1 MTPNTVASTPRNAI
15 SHQLRTKGTLSSFR
29 LAVGGVEPIVMCLF
43 YAPAK
48 LTVAVIFYIL
58 SLGLAD
64 ALMTVNNA
72 LILTARSQGKLMLVR
87 AVSCDR
93 CLRRGAHPI
102 APAAP
107 CICMADALLPK
118 TLVVIVASA
127 CAVGLFA
134 RRRLPAPVGYLLA
147 GLIIGPHGVQ
157 LIAASDETEFLAE
170 LGIIFLMFM
179 VGLEFS
185 VPTMIAAGRDVF
197 AAGALQVGL
206 TTSIVAGGAMV
217 FGISLWAALLLGAA
231 CAMSSTAI
239 TLKQLADQGEVSSHH
254 GRLALGILLFQDLAT
269 LPFLVAIDAWQSG
282 GEPNLADV
290 ARQLAIA
297 AFALV
302 AAALIA
308 RPVFR
313 AALAW
318 VARVNS
324 ADLFLLAV
332 LLLALGTAFAGHLV
346 GLAPPI
352 GAFIAGMVVGES
364 DFRHHVEDDIRP
376 FRDVLLGLFFV
387 TVGMEV
393 NPAILM
399 VAPMAVFV
407 WLIVLLPGKA
417 AIALLVGTIMRWPM
431 SVGARVAVL
440 LA

>member
-1 MTPNTVASTPRNAI
+1 
-15 SHQLRTKGTLSSFR
+15 
-29 LAVGGVEPIVMCLF
+29 
-43 YAPAK
+43 
-48 LTVAVIFYIL
+48 
-58 SLGLAD
+58 
-64 ALMTVNNA
+64 
-72 LILTARSQGKLMLVR
+72 
-87 AVSCDR
+87 
-93 CLRRGAHPI
+93 
-102 APAAP
+102 
-107 CICMADALLPK
+107 MADVLLTK

-134 RRRLPAPVGYLLA
+134 RLRLPAPVGYLLA

-157 LIAASDETEFLAE
+157 LIAASDETKFLAE

-185 VPTMIAAGRDVF
+185 LPTMIAAGRDVF

-254 GRLALGILLFQDLAT
+254 GRLVLGILLFQDLAT

-346 GLAPPI
+346 GLAPPS
-352 GAFIAGMVVGES
+352 ARLSPAWWS
-364 DFRHHVEDDIRP
+364 ARAT
-376 FRDVLLGLFFV
+376 FV
-387 TVGMEV
+387 
-393 NPAILM
+393 
-399 VAPMAVFV
+399 
-407 WLIVLLPGKA
+407 
-417 AIALLVGTIMRWPM
+417 IM
-431 SVGARVAVL
+431 
-440 LA
+440 